1 VVKLRFNFDSSKL
14 FYLNILIITFFGPH
28 QPLSKEDNSNNC
40 KAATI
45 STTMIM
51 RSSKSSPHP
60 WQWIFKRRI
69 IWILSWFGAT
79 LFLFHSVVYD
89 PITIDSGTQSILGPS
104 DMLLLG
110 ILVTAGDHHYI
121 DDWLQRHINLFETL
135 VVIDGSPLD
144 DYYVQET
151 CKKYPTVK
159 FLKETELNI
168 TAVTDQTVRAPAMK
182 YFGDNPIGRWIL
194 ICHADEYWTVD
205 PRTIIQA
212 TKNVNIIRFP
222 VMTASPME
230 SEYLQTIEKWKNR
243 TDYWNFDI
251 RQVSKWAAH
260 PDSKVERNRETRI
273 FQWVHGGMK
282 WGTKHSKVTPEFHPK
297 PIEKTVSASPY
308 VHYKMSDFSPKA
320 VKKWNGESIDTNKT
334 GIPVSN
340 DTAALIV
347 GRNPGRLR
355 TGLHKALEGWRG
367 AFLDLSDPKG
377 YEKLP
382 PHRIEKEIETQWKIF
397 LKLDIFRNYCKCANG
412 EVDKKL
418 PLPYQYCC
426 LLPLD
431 RQYYFPSSR
440 SDNAGMEYMSRKKS
454 VDFHE

>member
-1 VVKLRFNFDSSKL
+1 L
-14 FYLNILIITFFGPH
+14 
-28 QPLSKEDNSNNC
+28 
-40 KAATI
+40 
-45 STTMIM
+45 
-51 RSSKSSPHP
+51 SPHP
-60 WQWIFKRRI
+60 RQWIFKRRI
-69 IWILSWFGAT
+69 IWILSWFGAA
-79 LFLFHSVVYD
+79 LFVFQNVAYGPD
-89 PITIDSGTQSILGPS
+89 RGTQPELGPS

-121 DDWLQRHINLFETL
+121 DDWLQRHINLFQTL

-144 DYYVQET
+144 DYYVKET

-159 FLKETELNI
+159 FLKEAELNI
-168 TAVTDQTVRAPAMK
+168 PNVTDQTVRAPAMK
-182 YFGDNPIGRWIL
+182 YFGDNPVGRWIL
-194 ICHADEYWTVD
+194 ICHHADEYWTVD

-212 TKNVNIIRFP
+212 MKKVNLIRFP

-230 SEYLQTIEKWKNR
+230 SDYLQTINKWENR

-251 RQVSKWAAH
+251 REVSKWAAH
-260 PDSKVERNRETRI
+260 PKSKVERHFETRI
-273 FQWVHGGMK
+273 FQWLDGGMK
-282 WGTKHSKVTPEFHPK
+282 WGTRHSKVTPEFNPN
-297 PIEKTVSASPY
+297 PIQKVVHASVY

-320 VKKWNGESIDTNKT
+320 VKKWNGETIDTNKT

-347 GRNPGRLR
+347 GRNPGKFK
-355 TGLHKALEGWRG
+355 TGLHKEALEGWRG

-382 PHRIEKEIETQWKIF
+382 PHRIEKEIETQWMNF
-397 LKLDIFRNYCKCANG
+397 LKFGGFKYYCKCANG
-412 EVDKKL
+412 EADIKL

-431 RQYYFPSSR
+431 RQYFFPSSR
-440 SDNAGMEYMSRKKS
+440 SDNAGQGYMSRKKS
-454 VDFHE
+454 VDFHD